1 MPKTMHGWFF
11 KITDY
16 ADELLADLE
25 TLTGWPDKVVTMQ
38 RNWIGKSTGLAC
50 DFQVEGSDQ
59 TITIFTTRPDTIFGV
74 TFMSLA
80 VEHPLLKSLAAGK
93 PQEQQ
98 VVDFIQQTI
107 IDKQRANLEL
117 EPEKN
122 GVFTGSYCINPFTG
136 DRVPIYAANFVLM
149 DYGTGAVMAVP
160 AHDQR
165 DFEFARKYD
174 LPIRVVVQPAGE
186 VLDPATMTEASEV
199 PGLLTASGSFTG
211 LDSSTAQQV
220 IIDFA
225 AQSGFGRPH
234 VTYRLRDWGIS
245 RQRYWGAP
253 IPVIHCQNCGIVPVP
268 ENELPIL
275 LPGAD
280 ESTGTHSPLHQ
291 QEEFIATT
299 CPRCRKAAR
308 RETDTLDT
316 FVESSWYF
324 ARYTNP
330 GLTTAPIDQEAAAYW
345 LPVDQYVGGVEH
357 AILHLLYARFFTKM
371 LRDLGYLTVD
381 EPFTNLLTQ
390 GMVIKDGAK
399 MSKSKGNVV
408 DPNELIEHYGADT
421 VRLFSLFAAPPER
434 DLEWNAQGV
443 EGSSRFLNRVYRI
456 LYQNLPCFKNTDA
469 VDLASLDETSRQLYR
484 KTHQTIRRVTENIET
499 NFHFNTAISGVMELV
514 NLVATTGGYQKVLDS
529 AVLKETLETILTLL
543 FPMVPHFCEELWQI
557 SGHGQPLN
565 DAVWPKYNLEAA
577 REEEVTIV
585 IQINGKVRAKL
596 QVPAD
601 IDDQTLQ
608 QLAVADEK
616 VSRFM
621 ENKVPRK
628 IIVVQKKLVN
638 IVL

>member
-1 MPKTMHGWFF
+1 MHGWFF

-16 ADELLADLE
+16 AEELLADLDK
-25 TLTGWPDKVVTMQ
+25 LTGWPEKVVTMQ

-50 DFQVEGSDQ
+50 DFKVEDSDQ
-59 TITIFTTRPDTIFGV
+59 MITIFTTRPDTIFGV

-80 VEHPLLKSLAAGK
+80 VEHPLLKTLTKGK
-93 PQEQQ
+93 PEEQQ
-98 VVDFIQQTI
+98 VNIFIQETI
-107 IDKQRANLEL
+107 LAKQRASLDQEM
-117 EPEKN
+117 EKQ
-122 GVFTGSYCINPFTG
+122 GVFTGSFCINPFTG
-136 DRVPIYAANFVLM
+136 ERVPIYAANFVLM
-149 DYGTGAVMAVP
+149 EYGTGAVMAVP

-165 DFEFARKYD
+165 DFEFARKYN
-174 LPIRVVVQPAGE
+174 LPIRVVVQPVGE
-186 VLDPATMTEASEV
+186 APDAVAMTEAIEG
-199 PGLLTASGSFTG
+199 PGVLVASDSFTG
-211 LDSSTAQQV
+211 LDSIEAQQA
-220 IIDFA
+220 IIA
-225 AQSGFGRPH
+225 HAQRERYGRPY

-253 IPVIHCQNCGIVPVP
+253 IPVIHCESCGIVPVP
-268 ENELPIL
+268 ESELPIL
-275 LPGAD
+275 LPGTED
-280 ESTGTHSPLHQ
+280 SKGRHSPLHQ
-291 QEEFIATT
+291 QEDFIAAT
-299 CPRCRKAAR
+299 CPSCGNPAR

-330 GLTTAPIDQEAAAYW
+330 GLDTAPIDVEAAAYW
-345 LPVDQYVGGVEH
+345 LPVDQYIGGVEH

-408 DPNELIEHYGADT
+408 DPSELIEQYGADT

-443 EGSSRFLNRVYRI
+443 DGASRFLNRVYRMVI
-456 LYQNLPCFKNTDA
+456 HNLACFGQTA
-469 VDLASLDETSRQLYR
+469 IVDLTALNEPSRNLHR
-484 KTHQTIRRVTENIET
+484 KTHQTIRRVTENIES

-514 NLVATTGGYQKVLDS
+514 NLASSVADEVIDP
-529 AVLKETLETILTLL
+529 AVQRETLETILTLL

-557 SGHGQPLN
+557 SGHPNQLN
-565 DAVWPKYNLEAA
+565 NAVWPQYNVEAA
-577 REEEVTIV
+577 KDDEITIV
-585 IQINGKVRAKL
+585 IQVNGKVRSKL
-596 QVPAD
+596 QVPPD
-601 IDDQTLQ
+601 IDDQALERMALTE
-608 QLAVADEK
+608 EK
-616 VSRFM
+616 IAKLLVD
-621 ENKVPRK
+621 KQPRK